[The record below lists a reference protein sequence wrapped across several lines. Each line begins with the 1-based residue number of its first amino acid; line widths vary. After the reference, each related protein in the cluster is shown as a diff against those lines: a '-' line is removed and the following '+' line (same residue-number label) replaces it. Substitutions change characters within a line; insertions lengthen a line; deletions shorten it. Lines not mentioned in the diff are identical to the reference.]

1 MVLRIMQ
8 KIDEISNDAD
18 KCKMRQ
24 VILAC
29 FDFMICVCSFIFT
42 LNLLDMNTSSY
53 YLIPVF
59 IYAIINEIAIFKFRC
74 YDSLWKCGGEKEVAS
89 IFLACFV
96 AFIPAYISIRL
107 AGFKFSAVFYIFN
120 LAMVITAMIFLRVVY
135 RTMRRVLMQ
144 INLIQNASN
153 SKKVLIVGAGRAGN
167 MILRELFEN
176 PELKKVPVGV
186 VDDDRNKIGKQVF
199 GVPVLGT
206 TEDISNIVQDKAID
220 EIIFCIAN
228 INPIRKKEIINICKN
243 TKCKVKTIPGIYEI
257 IDEKVNLTKLRD
269 IQIEDLLGR
278 EPVKMNLSDMDK
290 IIKNKTVMVT
300 GGGGSIGSEL
310 CRQIAKYEPRKLII
324 VDIYEN
330 NAYEIQQ
337 ELVRQRPELDLDVM
351 IASVRDE
358 EKMDSLF
365 EIYKPE
371 VVFHA
376 AAHKHVPL
384 MEYSPCEAIKNNVF
398 GTLNVAKIADKYK
411 VKKFVLISTDKAVNP
426 TNIMGATKRCC
437 EMIIQN
443 INKKSETEFVAVRFG
458 NVLGSNGSVV
468 PLFKKQIAEGGP
480 VTVTHRE
487 VTRFFMT
494 IPEAVS
500 LVLQASAMAQGGE
513 IFVLDMGEP
522 VRIVDLAENLI
533 KLSGYEPY
541 VDIPIKFTGLRPG
554 EKLYEEVLMEE
565 EGLRRTSNN
574 KIKIGKPIDIDE
586 KEFVKELNILK
597 RVAFNNQDEKVDLI
611 MKSIVPTYVRREEV
625 V

>member
-29 FDFMICVCSFIFT
+29 FDFIICVCSFIFT
-42 LNLLDMNTSSY
+42 LSLLDMSSSSY
-53 YLIPVF
+53 YLLPVF
-59 IYAIINEIAIFKFRC
+59 IYAIINEISILKFRC

-89 IFLACFV
+89 IFTACLV
-96 AFIPAYISIRL
+96 ALIPSVVLIKV
-107 AGFKFSAVFYIFN
+107 AGFNFDGVFYIFN
-120 LAMVITAMIFLRVVY
+120 LAMIITAMIFLRVMY
-135 RTMRRVLMQ
+135 RTMRRVLMHMR
-144 INLIQNASN
+144 LIQNASD
-153 SKKVLIVGAGRAGN
+153 SKKVLVVGAGRAGN

-206 TEDISNIVQDKAID
+206 TEDISNIVQDKAVD

-437 EMIIQN
+437 
-443 INKKSETEFVAVRFG
+443 
-458 NVLGSNGSVV
+458 
-468 PLFKKQIAEGGP
+468 
-480 VTVTHRE
+480 
-487 VTRFFMT
+487 
-494 IPEAVS
+494 
-500 LVLQASAMAQGGE
+500 
-513 IFVLDMGEP
+513 
-522 VRIVDLAENLI
+522 
-533 KLSGYEPY
+533 
-541 VDIPIKFTGLRPG
+541 
-554 EKLYEEVLMEE
+554 
-565 EGLRRTSNN
+565 
-574 KIKIGKPIDIDE
+574 
-586 KEFVKELNILK
+586 
-597 RVAFNNQDEKVDLI
+597 
-611 MKSIVPTYVRREEV
+611 
-625 V
+625 